1 MERLTKVLTAISQ
14 SALTI
19 SALAETRRQETLVT
33 MSQRRRVAG
42 PFKGTKTYGR
52 APGQGDDE
60 ALGLKLKLGTPPSVP
75 AVPPSD
81 PTNSKSLAMIIKKS
95 LAVSQ
100 PYD

>member
-1 MERLTKVLTAISQ
+1 QK
-14 SALTI
+14 
-19 SALAETRRQETLVT
+19 TRDSGDNVSPNEGGWSDLLKAQE
-33 MSQRRRVAG
+33 
-42 PFKGTKTYGR
+42 TYGR
-52 APGQGDDE
+52 APGQGDNE
-60 ALGLKLKLGTPPSVP
+60 ASGLKLKLGTPPSVP